1 MRAVTFVDRLTLEIP
16 GSVAQCGIFLADV
29 NDDGESE
36 LIVGTT
42 EGDLFIYKEGWV
54 VYFIPIFE
62 LYSVF
67 GSKDRRCI

>member
-54 VYFIPIFE
+54 VNFIKIFAT
-62 LYSVF
+62 
-67 GSKDRRCI
+67 